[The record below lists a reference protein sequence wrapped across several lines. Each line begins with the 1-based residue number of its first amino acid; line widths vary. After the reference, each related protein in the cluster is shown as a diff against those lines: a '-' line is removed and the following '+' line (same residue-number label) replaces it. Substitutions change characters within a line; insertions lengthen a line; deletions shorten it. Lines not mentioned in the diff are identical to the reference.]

1 MAGASLR
8 VGANTSEFT
17 SQMKSMLTQMKLV
30 TSEYKVE
37 AAQAK
42 ALGSQTDLLKAK
54 KTELTS
60 KIKLQ
65 TDAIKLQQTNLTAQ
79 KQKLT
84 ELIEKEDKAKQKVA
98 ELTKAH
104 EDSVKATGKD
114 SEESQKLNAQLE
126 EAKEAHAKATNAVKK
141 QEDAIA
147 KNTVKLNESKAAL
160 TEQNTALK
168 NTEEELTNAEKKWT
182 VFGQEIKT
190 AGSNMDEAGN
200 KTISLG
206 DVIKANLIS
215 SAIINGV
222 KELAN
227 GIKELAKGAISVGMD
242 FESGM
247 SQVAATMGMT
257 TQEIAGGSEAYTKL
271 ENAAK
276 EAGNTTQFSATQAA
290 EALNYMA
297 LAGYDADK
305 AVETLPT
312 VLNLAAAGGMD
323 LATASDMV
331 TDSMSALGD
340 KAGTTE
346 SFVDKMAKTSQ
357 KSNTSVQQLGEALL
371 SVGGTA
377 KSLAG
382 GVTEANTVL
391 GIFADS
397 GTKGAEGGTALR
409 NVILSLT
416 APTDTAKKK
425 MQELGLEVFDAN
437 GNMRPLNET
446 FQDLNGILGNMTQG
460 EQTEVLNTIFNKV
473 DLKSVNALLANSG
486 ERFNE
491 LSGYIENSTG
501 AAEQMAATMN
511 DNLQGKIT
519 ILKSGLEGL
528 GIAAYEK
535 FETPLK
541 NAVTNIT
548 NVIGDLQTDLTSGEL
563 SGALDK
569 VATGF
574 GNLVEKA
581 SEIIVAVLPKIL
593 EGLGW
598 IADHGDTIAS
608 LLAAIG
614 AGFAVFKVASII
626 NGVVTAIQGLTA
638 AEVAL
643 NAIQK
648 LVNITMAANPM
659 MLIITLVATLV
670 AAIVGFV
677 ATNEDAR
684 AAVVNDWNI
693 VKDTVGKVV
702 GEIAKFF
709 TETIPNALSKVVDFV
724 KDNWQDILLFLA
736 NPFAGAAK
744 LLYEHCETFRN
755 IVDNIASFFRELP
768 GKIWDAILG
777 AVEKITTWG
786 ENVKTAATQAA
797 SNAITS
803 VVTFFQE
810 LPGKIWDAILGA
822 VTTVTTWGENMKAAV
837 VQAATEFVTN
847 AIAFFQELPYKIG
860 YVIGQAIGNVV
871 QFGIDLVTWATTEIP
886 NFINTVI
893 TFLVELPGKIWDAIV
908 SAITNVQNWGQQ
920 IYTEA
925 TTYIQNTI
933 ISVVGFLVELPGK
946 IWDAIVSTITNVQNW
961 GQQVY
966 TQATNYIQ
974 NTITTVV
981 NFLSQLPGK
990 IWNAIVSAIT
1000 NMANWG
1006 QQMLSQAS
1014 AAASNILSNVYS
1026 TLSQMPGRVW
1036 NAIQGAIQSVANWG
1050 SGLLQQ
1056 GRNAAS
1062 QLVSAVIN
1070 GVASLPSQMASVGYN
1085 IVTGVWNGI
1094 CNAAGWFRRQ
1104 VQSFFSGIVDG
1115 VKNALG
1121 IHSPSRVFQDE
1132 IGKYMAQGAGVG
1144 FTNELGN
1151 VEEDINKSL
1160 GTLTKNVAKITP
1172 ITEVKQSAKVVALNN
1187 RVDTTQFTDNSEKT
1201 VIVEI
1206 TNITELDGKE
1216 IARKTTKRVVKNVTK
1231 EQKNKQKAKGAA

>member
-548 NVIGDLQTDLTSGEL
+548 NVIGDLQTDLASGEL

-648 LVNITMAANPM
+648 LINITMAANPM

-684 AAVVNDWNI
+684 AAVVNAWNI

-755 IVDNIASFFRELP
+755 IVDNIASFFR
-768 GKIWDAILG
+768 
-777 AVEKITTWG
+777 
-786 ENVKTAATQAA
+786 
-797 SNAITS
+797 
-803 VVTFFQE
+803 E

-908 SAITNVQNWGQQ
+908 SA
-920 IYTEA
+920 
-925 TTYIQNTI
+925 
-933 ISVVGFLVELPGK
+933 
-946 IWDAIVSTITNVQNW
+946 ITNVQNW

-1070 GVASLPSQMASVGYN
+1070 GVASLPSQMANVGYN

-1132 IGKYMAQGAGVG
+1132 VGKYMAQGAGVG

-1151 VEEDINKSL
+1151 VEEDIDKSL
-1160 GTLTKNVAKITP
+1160 GTLTKKVAKITP
-1172 ITEVKQSAKVVALNN
+1172 VTEVKQSAKVVALNN
-1187 RVDTTQFTDNSEKT
+1187 RVDTTEFTDDSEKT

-1231 EQKNKQKAKGAA
+1231 DQKSKQKAKGAA

>member
-331 TDSMSALGD
+331 TDSMSALGE

-425 MQELGLEVFDAN
+425 MQELGLKVFDAN

-569 VATGF
+569 IATGF

-684 AAVVNDWNI
+684 AAVVNAWNI

-755 IVDNIASFFRELP
+755 IVDNIASFF
-768 GKIWDAILG
+768 
-777 AVEKITTWG
+777 
-786 ENVKTAATQAA
+786 
-797 SNAITS
+797 
-803 VVTFFQE
+803 QE

-822 VTTVTTWGENMKAAV
+822 VMTVTTWGENMKAAV

-893 TFLVELPGKIWDAIV
+893 TFLVELPGKIW
-908 SAITNVQNWGQQ
+908 
-920 IYTEA
+920 
-925 TTYIQNTI
+925 
-933 ISVVGFLVELPGK
+933 
-946 IWDAIVSTITNVQNW
+946 
-961 GQQVY
+961 
-966 TQATNYIQ
+966 
-974 NTITTVV
+974 
-981 NFLSQLPGK
+981 
-990 IWNAIVSAIT
+990 NAIVSAIT

-1006 QQMLSQAS
+1006 QQMLSQAKT
-1014 AAASNILSNVYS
+1014 AAMNILSNVYS

-1062 QLVSAVIN
+1062 QLVRAVIN
-1070 GVASLPSQMASVGYN
+1070 GVASLPSQMANVGYN

-1132 IGKYMAQGAGVG
+1132 VGKYMAQGAGVG

-1151 VEEDINKSL
+1151 VEEDIDKSL
-1160 GTLTKNVAKITP
+1160 GTLTKKVAKITP
-1172 ITEVKQSAKVVALNN
+1172 VTEVKQSAKVVALNN
-1187 RVDTTQFTDNSEKT
+1187 RVNTTEFTDDSEKT

-1231 EQKNKQKAKGAA
+1231 DQKSKQKAKGAA

>member
-42 ALGSQTDLLKAK
+42 ALGNQTDLLKAK

-65 TDAIKLQQTNLTAQ
+65 TDAIKLQETNLTAQ

-168 NTEEELTNAEKKWT
+168 NTEEELTNAGKKWT
-182 VFGQEIKT
+182 VFGQEIQT

-200 KTISLG
+200 KTLSLG

-215 SAIINGV
+215 SAIISGV

-371 SVGGTA
+371 TVGGTA

-446 FQDLNGILGNMTQG
+446 FQDLNGILGDMTQG

-473 DLKSVNALLANSG
+473 ALKSVNALLANSG

-501 AAEQMAATMN
+501 AAENMAATMN

-569 VATGF
+569 IATGF

-608 LLAAIG
+608 ILAAIG

-643 NAIQK
+643 NTIQK
-648 LVNITMAANPM
+648 LVNVTMAANPM

-677 ATNEDAR
+677 ATNENAR
-684 AAVVNDWNI
+684 TAVVNAWNV
-693 VKDTVGKVV
+693 VKDTIGKVV

-724 KDNWQDILLFLA
+724 KDNWQDILLLLA
-736 NPFAGAAK
+736 NPFAGAVK
-744 LLYEHCETFRN
+744 LLYEHCESFRN
-755 IVDNIASFFRELP
+755 IVDNIAS
-768 GKIWDAILG
+768 
-777 AVEKITTWG
+777 
-786 ENVKTAATQAA
+786 
-797 SNAITS
+797 
-803 VVTFFQE
+803 FFQE

-822 VTTVTTWGENMKAAV
+822 VTIVTTWGENMKTAV

-847 AIAFFQELPYKIG
+847 AVTFFQELPYKIG

-920 IYTEA
+920 I
-925 TTYIQNTI
+925 
-933 ISVVGFLVELPGK
+933 
-946 IWDAIVSTITNVQNW
+946 
-961 GQQVY
+961 Y

>member
-42 ALGSQTDLLKAK
+42 ALGNQTDLLKAK

-65 TDAIKLQQTNLTAQ
+65 TDAIKLQETNLTAQ

-168 NTEEELTNAEKKWT
+168 NTEEELTNAGKKWT
-182 VFGQEIKT
+182 VFGQEIQT

-200 KTISLG
+200 KTLSLG

-215 SAIINGV
+215 SAIISGV

-371 SVGGTA
+371 TVGGTA

-446 FQDLNGILGNMTQG
+446 FQDLNGILGDMTQG

-501 AAEQMAATMN
+501 AAENMAATMN

-569 VATGF
+569 IATGF

-608 LLAAIG
+608 ILAAIG

-643 NAIQK
+643 NTIQK
-648 LVNITMAANPM
+648 LVNVTMAANPM

-677 ATNEDAR
+677 ATNENAR
-684 AAVVNDWNI
+684 TAVVNAWNV
-693 VKDTVGKVV
+693 VKDTIGKVV

-724 KDNWQDILLFLA
+724 KDNWQDILLLLA
-736 NPFAGAAK
+736 NPFAGAVK
-744 LLYEHCETFRN
+744 LLYEHCESFRN
-755 IVDNIASFFRELP
+755 IVDNIAS
-768 GKIWDAILG
+768 
-777 AVEKITTWG
+777 
-786 ENVKTAATQAA
+786 
-797 SNAITS
+797 
-803 VVTFFQE
+803 FFQE

-822 VTTVTTWGENMKAAV
+822 VTIVTTWGENMKTAV

-847 AIAFFQELPYKIG
+847 AVTFFQELPYKIG

-893 TFLVELPGKIWDAIV
+893 TFLVELPGKIWNAIV

-920 IYTEA
+920 I
-925 TTYIQNTI
+925 
-933 ISVVGFLVELPGK
+933 
-946 IWDAIVSTITNVQNW
+946 
-961 GQQVY
+961 Y

>member
-42 ALGSQTDLLKAK
+42 ALGNQTDLLKAK

-65 TDAIKLQQTNLTAQ
+65 TDAIKLQETNLTAQ

-168 NTEEELTNAEKKWT
+168 NTEEELTNAGKKWT
-182 VFGQEIKT
+182 VFGQEIQT

-200 KTISLG
+200 KTLSLG

-215 SAIINGV
+215 SAIISGV

-371 SVGGTA
+371 TVGGTA

-446 FQDLNGILGNMTQG
+446 FQDLNGILGDMTQG

-501 AAEQMAATMN
+501 AAENMAATMN

-569 VATGF
+569 IATGF

-608 LLAAIG
+608 ILAAIG

-643 NAIQK
+643 NTIQK
-648 LVNITMAANPM
+648 LVNVTMAANPM

-677 ATNEDAR
+677 ATNENAR
-684 AAVVNDWNI
+684 TAVVNAWNV
-693 VKDTVGKVV
+693 VKDTIGKVV

-724 KDNWQDILLFLA
+724 KDNWQDILLLLA
-736 NPFAGAAK
+736 NPFAGAVK
-744 LLYEHCETFRN
+744 LLYEHCESFRN
-755 IVDNIASFFRELP
+755 IVDNIAS
-768 GKIWDAILG
+768 
-777 AVEKITTWG
+777 
-786 ENVKTAATQAA
+786 
-797 SNAITS
+797 
-803 VVTFFQE
+803 FFQE

-822 VTTVTTWGENMKAAV
+822 VTIVTTWGENMKTAV

-847 AIAFFQELPYKIG
+847 AVTFFQELPYKIG

-908 SAITNVQNWGQQ
+908 SA
-920 IYTEA
+920 
-925 TTYIQNTI
+925 
-933 ISVVGFLVELPGK
+933 
-946 IWDAIVSTITNVQNW
+946 ITNVQNW

-1094 CNAAGWFRRQ
+1094 CNAAGWFRRR

-1187 RVDTTQFTDNSEKT
+1187 RVDTTIE
-1201 VIVEI
+1201 
-1206 TNITELDGKE
+1206 
-1216 IARKTTKRVVKNVTK
+1216 
-1231 EQKNKQKAKGAA
+1231 

>member
-200 KTISLG
+200 NTISLG

-377 KSLAG
+377 KCLAG

-425 MQELGLEVFDAN
+425 MQELGLKVFDAN

-684 AAVVNDWNI
+684 AAVVNAWNI

-755 IVDNIASFFRELP
+755 IVDNIASFF
-768 GKIWDAILG
+768 
-777 AVEKITTWG
+777 
-786 ENVKTAATQAA
+786 
-797 SNAITS
+797 
-803 VVTFFQE
+803 QE

-822 VTTVTTWGENMKAAV
+822 VMTVTTWGENMKAAV

-893 TFLVELPGKIWDAIV
+893 TFLVELPGKIWNAIV
-908 SAITNVQNWGQQ
+908 STITNIQNWGQQ

-933 ISVVGFLVELPGK
+933 TSVVGFLVELPGK
-946 IWDAIVSTITNVQNW
+946 IWNAIVSTITNIQNW

-1006 QQMLSQAS
+1006 QQMLSQAKT
-1014 AAASNILSNVYS
+1014 AAMNILSNVYS

-1062 QLVSAVIN
+1062 QLVRAVIN
-1070 GVASLPSQMASVGYN
+1070 GVASLPSQMANVGYN

-1132 IGKYMAQGAGVG
+1132 VGKYMAQGAGVG

-1151 VEEDINKSL
+1151 VEEDIDKSL
-1160 GTLTKNVAKITP
+1160 GTLTKKVAKITP
-1172 ITEVKQSAKVVALNN
+1172 VTEVKQSAKVVALNN
-1187 RVDTTQFTDNSEKT
+1187 RVNTTEFTDDSEKT

-1231 EQKNKQKAKGAA
+1231 DQKSKQKAKGAA

>member
-42 ALGSQTDLLKAK
+42 ALGNQTDLLKAK

-65 TDAIKLQQTNLTAQ
+65 TDAIKLQETNLTAQ

-168 NTEEELTNAEKKWT
+168 NTEEELTNAGKKWT
-182 VFGQEIKT
+182 VFGQEIQT

-200 KTISLG
+200 KTLSLG

-215 SAIINGV
+215 SAIISGV

-371 SVGGTA
+371 TVGGTA

-446 FQDLNGILGNMTQG
+446 FQDLNGILGDMTQG

-501 AAEQMAATMN
+501 AAENMAATMN

-569 VATGF
+569 IATGF

-608 LLAAIG
+608 ILAAIG

-643 NAIQK
+643 NTIQK
-648 LVNITMAANPM
+648 LVNVTMAANPM

-670 AAIVGFV
+670 ATIVGFV
-677 ATNEDAR
+677 ATNENAR
-684 AAVVNDWNI
+684 TAVVNAWNV
-693 VKDTVGKVV
+693 VKDTIGKVV

-724 KDNWQDILLFLA
+724 KDNWQDILLLLA
-736 NPFAGAAK
+736 NPFAGAVK
-744 LLYEHCETFRN
+744 LLYEHCESFRN
-755 IVDNIASFFRELP
+755 IVDNIAS
-768 GKIWDAILG
+768 
-777 AVEKITTWG
+777 
-786 ENVKTAATQAA
+786 
-797 SNAITS
+797 
-803 VVTFFQE
+803 FFQE

-822 VTTVTTWGENMKAAV
+822 VTIVTTWGENMKTAV

-847 AIAFFQELPYKIG
+847 AVTFFQELPYKIG

-920 IYTEA
+920 I
-925 TTYIQNTI
+925 
-933 ISVVGFLVELPGK
+933 
-946 IWDAIVSTITNVQNW
+946 
-961 GQQVY
+961 Y

-1231 EQKNKQKAKGAA
+1231 EQKNKKKAKGAA

>member
-42 ALGSQTDLLKAK
+42 ALGNQTDLLKAK

-65 TDAIKLQQTNLTAQ
+65 TDAIKLQETNLTAQ

-168 NTEEELTNAEKKWT
+168 NTEEELTNAGKKWT
-182 VFGQEIKT
+182 VFGQEIQT

-200 KTISLG
+200 KTLSLG

-215 SAIINGV
+215 SAIISGV

-371 SVGGTA
+371 TVGGTA

-446 FQDLNGILGNMTQG
+446 FQDLNGILGDMTQG

-501 AAEQMAATMN
+501 AAENMAATMN

-569 VATGF
+569 IATGF

-608 LLAAIG
+608 ILAAIG

-643 NAIQK
+643 NTIQK
-648 LVNITMAANPM
+648 LVNVTMAANPM

-677 ATNEDAR
+677 ATNENAR
-684 AAVVNDWNI
+684 TAVVNAWNV
-693 VKDTVGKVV
+693 VKDTIGKVV

-724 KDNWQDILLFLA
+724 KDNWQDILLLLA
-736 NPFAGAAK
+736 NPFAGAVK
-744 LLYEHCETFRN
+744 LLYEHCESFRN
-755 IVDNIASFFRELP
+755 IVDNIAS
-768 GKIWDAILG
+768 
-777 AVEKITTWG
+777 
-786 ENVKTAATQAA
+786 
-797 SNAITS
+797 
-803 VVTFFQE
+803 FFQE

-822 VTTVTTWGENMKAAV
+822 VTIVTTWGENMKTAV

-847 AIAFFQELPYKIG
+847 AVTFFQELPYKIG
-860 YVIGQAIGNVV
+860 YVIGQAIGNVIK
-871 QFGIDLVTWATTEIP
+871 FGIDLVTWATTEIP

-920 IYTEA
+920 I
-925 TTYIQNTI
+925 
-933 ISVVGFLVELPGK
+933 
-946 IWDAIVSTITNVQNW
+946 
-961 GQQVY
+961 Y

>member
-42 ALGSQTDLLKAK
+42 ALGNQTDLLKAK

-65 TDAIKLQQTNLTAQ
+65 TDAIKLQETNLIAQ

-168 NTEEELTNAEKKWT
+168 NTEEELTNAGKKWT
-182 VFGQEIKT
+182 VFGQEIQT

-200 KTISLG
+200 KTLSLG

-215 SAIINGV
+215 SAIISGV

-371 SVGGTA
+371 TVGGTA

-446 FQDLNGILGNMTQG
+446 FQDLNGILGDMTQG

-501 AAEQMAATMN
+501 AAENMAATMN

-569 VATGF
+569 IATGF

-608 LLAAIG
+608 ILAAIG
-614 AGFAVFKVASII
+614 AGFAVFK
-626 NGVVTAIQGLTA
+626 A

-643 NAIQK
+643 NTIQK
-648 LVNITMAANPM
+648 LVNVTMSANPM

-677 ATNEDAR
+677 ATNENAR
-684 AAVVNDWNI
+684 TAVVNAWNV
-693 VKDTVGKVV
+693 VKDTIGKVV

-724 KDNWQDILLFLA
+724 KDNWQDILLLLA
-736 NPFAGAAK
+736 NPFAGAVK
-744 LLYEHCETFRN
+744 LLYEHCESFRN
-755 IVDNIASFFRELP
+755 IVDNIASFFQELP
-768 GKIWDAILG
+768 GKIGDAILG
-777 AVEKITTWG
+777 TVEKIATWG

-803 VVTFFQE
+803 IVTFFQE

-822 VTTVTTWGENMKAAV
+822 VTIVTTWGENMKTAV

-847 AIAFFQELPYKIG
+847 AVTFFQELPYKIG

-871 QFGIDLVTWATTEIP
+871 QFGIDLVTWATTEVP

-893 TFLVELPGKIWDAIV
+893 TFLVELPGKIWNAIA

-933 ISVVGFLVELPGK
+933 TSVVGFLVELPGK
-946 IWDAIVSTITNVQNW
+946 IWNAIVSAITNVQNW

-981 NFLSQLPGK
+981 NFLSRLPGK

>member
-446 FQDLNGILGNMTQG
+446 FQDLNGILGDMTQG

-569 VATGF
+569 IATGF

-684 AAVVNDWNI
+684 AAVVNAWNI

-709 TETIPNALSKVVDFV
+709 TETIPNALNKVVDFV

-755 IVDNIASFFRELP
+755 IVDNIASFF
-768 GKIWDAILG
+768 
-777 AVEKITTWG
+777 
-786 ENVKTAATQAA
+786 
-797 SNAITS
+797 
-803 VVTFFQE
+803 QE

-847 AIAFFQELPYKIG
+847 AITFFQELPYKIG

-908 SAITNVQNWGQQ
+908 SAITN
-920 IYTEA
+920 I
-925 TTYIQNTI
+925 
-933 ISVVGFLVELPGK
+933 
-946 IWDAIVSTITNVQNW
+946 QNW

-981 NFLSQLPGK
+981 SFLSQLPGK

-1006 QQMLSQAS
+1006 QQMLSQAKT
-1014 AAASNILSNVYS
+1014 AAMNILSNVYS

-1062 QLVSAVIN
+1062 QLVSAVLN
-1070 GVASLPSQMASVGYN
+1070 GVASLPSQMANVGYN

-1132 IGKYMAQGAGVG
+1132 VGKYMAQGAGVG

-1151 VEEDINKSL
+1151 VEEDIDKSL
-1160 GTLTKNVAKITP
+1160 GTLTKKVAKITP
-1172 ITEVKQSAKVVALNN
+1172 VTEVKQSAKVVALNN
-1187 RVDTTQFTDNSEKT
+1187 RVDTTEFTDDSEKT

-1231 EQKNKQKAKGAA
+1231 DQKSKKKAKGAA

>member
-569 VATGF
+569 IATGF

-677 ATNEDAR
+677 ATNEEAR
-684 AAVVNDWNI
+684 AAVVNAWNI

-777 AVEKITTWG
+777 AV
-786 ENVKTAATQAA
+786 
-797 SNAITS
+797 
-803 VVTFFQE
+803 
-810 LPGKIWDAILGA
+810 
-822 VTTVTTWGENMKAAV
+822 TTVTTWGENMKAAV

-847 AIAFFQELPYKIG
+847 AITFFQELPYKIG

-908 SAITNVQNWGQQ
+908 SAITN
-920 IYTEA
+920 I
-925 TTYIQNTI
+925 
-933 ISVVGFLVELPGK
+933 
-946 IWDAIVSTITNVQNW
+946 QNW

-981 NFLSQLPGK
+981 SFLSQLPGK

-1006 QQMLSQAS
+1006 QQMLSQAKT
-1014 AAASNILSNVYS
+1014 AAMNILSNVYS

-1070 GVASLPSQMASVGYN
+1070 GVASLPSQMANVGYN

-1132 IGKYMAQGAGVG
+1132 VGKYMAQGAGVG

-1151 VEEDINKSL
+1151 VEEDIDKSL
-1160 GTLTKNVAKITP
+1160 GTLTKKVAKITP
-1172 ITEVKQSAKVVALNN
+1172 VTEVKQSAKVVALNN
-1187 RVDTTQFTDNSEKT
+1187 RVDTTEFTDDSEKT

-1231 EQKNKQKAKGAA
+1231 DQKSKQKAKGAA

>member
-84 ELIEKEDKAKQKVA
+84 ELIEKEEKAKQKVA

-126 EAKEAHAKATNAVKK
+126 EAKEAHAKAANAVKK

-425 MQELGLEVFDAN
+425 MQELGLKVFDAN

-569 VATGF
+569 IATGF

-598 IADHGDTIAS
+598 IADNGDTIAS

-684 AAVVNDWNI
+684 AAVVNAWNI

-755 IVDNIASFFRELP
+755 IVDNIAS
-768 GKIWDAILG
+768 
-777 AVEKITTWG
+777 
-786 ENVKTAATQAA
+786 
-797 SNAITS
+797 
-803 VVTFFQE
+803 FFQE

-893 TFLVELPGKIWDAIV
+893 TFLVELPGKIW
-908 SAITNVQNWGQQ
+908 
-920 IYTEA
+920 
-925 TTYIQNTI
+925 
-933 ISVVGFLVELPGK
+933 
-946 IWDAIVSTITNVQNW
+946 
-961 GQQVY
+961 
-966 TQATNYIQ
+966 
-974 NTITTVV
+974 
-981 NFLSQLPGK
+981 
-990 IWNAIVSAIT
+990 NAIVSAIT

-1006 QQMLSQAS
+1006 QQMLSQAKT
-1014 AAASNILSNVYS
+1014 AAMNILSNVYS

-1062 QLVSAVIN
+1062 QLVRAVIN
-1070 GVASLPSQMASVGYN
+1070 GVASLPSQMANVGYN

-1132 IGKYMAQGAGVG
+1132 VGKYMAQGAGVG

-1151 VEEDINKSL
+1151 VEEDIDKSL
-1160 GTLTKNVAKITP
+1160 GTLTKKVAKITP
-1172 ITEVKQSAKVVALNN
+1172 VTEVKQSAKMVALNN
-1187 RVDTTQFTDNSEKT
+1187 RVDTTEFTDDSEKT

-1231 EQKNKQKAKGAA
+1231 DQKSKQKAKGAA

>member
-425 MQELGLEVFDAN
+425 MQELGLKVFDAN

-569 VATGF
+569 IATGF

-684 AAVVNDWNI
+684 AAVVNAWNI

-755 IVDNIASFFRELP
+755 IVDNIASFF
-768 GKIWDAILG
+768 
-777 AVEKITTWG
+777 
-786 ENVKTAATQAA
+786 
-797 SNAITS
+797 
-803 VVTFFQE
+803 QE

-822 VTTVTTWGENMKAAV
+822 VMTVTTWGENMKAAV

-893 TFLVELPGKIWDAIV
+893 TFLVELPGKIW
-908 SAITNVQNWGQQ
+908 N
-920 IYTEA
+920 
-925 TTYIQNTI
+925 
-933 ISVVGFLVELPGK
+933 
-946 IWDAIVSTITNVQNW
+946 AIVSTITN
-961 GQQVY
+961 
-966 TQATNYIQ
+966 IQ
-974 NTITTVV
+974 
-981 NFLSQLPGK
+981 
-990 IWNAIVSAIT
+990 
-1000 NMANWG
+1000 NWG
-1006 QQMLSQAS
+1006 QQMLSQAKT
-1014 AAASNILSNVYS
+1014 AAMNILSNVYS

-1062 QLVSAVIN
+1062 QLVRAVIN
-1070 GVASLPSQMASVGYN
+1070 GVASLPSQMANVGYN

-1132 IGKYMAQGAGVG
+1132 VGKYMAQGAGVG

-1151 VEEDINKSL
+1151 VEEDIDKSL
-1160 GTLTKNVAKITP
+1160 GTLTKKVAKITP
-1172 ITEVKQSAKVVALNN
+1172 VTEVKQSAKVVALNN
-1187 RVDTTQFTDNSEKT
+1187 RVNTTEFTDDSEKT

-1231 EQKNKQKAKGAA
+1231 DQKSKQKAKGAA

>member
-42 ALGSQTDLLKAK
+42 ALGNQTDLLKAK

-65 TDAIKLQQTNLTAQ
+65 TDAIKLQETNLTAQ

-168 NTEEELTNAEKKWT
+168 NTEEELTNAGKKWT
-182 VFGQEIKT
+182 VFGQEIQT

-200 KTISLG
+200 KTLSLG

-215 SAIINGV
+215 SAIISGV

-297 LAGYDADK
+297 LAGYNADK

-371 SVGGTA
+371 TVGGTA

-446 FQDLNGILGNMTQG
+446 FQDLNGILGDMTQG

-501 AAEQMAATMN
+501 AAENMAATMN

-569 VATGF
+569 IATGF

-608 LLAAIG
+608 ILAAIG

-643 NAIQK
+643 NTIQK
-648 LVNITMAANPM
+648 LVNVTMAANPM

-677 ATNEDAR
+677 ATNENAR
-684 AAVVNDWNI
+684 TAVVNAWNV
-693 VKDTVGKVV
+693 VKDTIGKVV

-724 KDNWQDILLFLA
+724 KDNWQDILLLLA
-736 NPFAGAAK
+736 NPFAGAVK
-744 LLYEHCETFRN
+744 LLYEHCESFRN
-755 IVDNIASFFRELP
+755 IVDNIAS
-768 GKIWDAILG
+768 
-777 AVEKITTWG
+777 
-786 ENVKTAATQAA
+786 
-797 SNAITS
+797 
-803 VVTFFQE
+803 FFQE

-822 VTTVTTWGENMKAAV
+822 VTIVTTWGENMKTAV

-847 AIAFFQELPYKIG
+847 AVTFFQELPYKIG

-893 TFLVELPGKIWDAIV
+893 TFLVELPGKIWNAIV

-920 IYTEA
+920 I
-925 TTYIQNTI
+925 
-933 ISVVGFLVELPGK
+933 
-946 IWDAIVSTITNVQNW
+946 
-961 GQQVY
+961 Y

-1014 AAASNILSNVYS
+1014 TAASNILSNVYS

>member
-126 EAKEAHAKATNAVKK
+126 EAKEAHAKAINAVKK

-563 SGALDK
+563 SGAFDK
-569 VATGF
+569 IATGF

-684 AAVVNDWNI
+684 AAVVNAWNI

-777 AVEKITTWG
+777 AV
-786 ENVKTAATQAA
+786 
-797 SNAITS
+797 
-803 VVTFFQE
+803 
-810 LPGKIWDAILGA
+810 
-822 VTTVTTWGENMKAAV
+822 TTVTTWGENMKAAV

-847 AIAFFQELPYKIG
+847 AITFFQELPYKIG

-908 SAITNVQNWGQQ
+908 SAITN
-920 IYTEA
+920 I
-925 TTYIQNTI
+925 
-933 ISVVGFLVELPGK
+933 
-946 IWDAIVSTITNVQNW
+946 QNW

-981 NFLSQLPGK
+981 SFLSQLPGK

-1006 QQMLSQAS
+1006 QQMLSQAKT
-1014 AAASNILSNVYS
+1014 AAMNILSNVYS

-1070 GVASLPSQMASVGYN
+1070 GVASLPSQMANVGYN

-1132 IGKYMAQGAGVG
+1132 VGKYMAQGAGVG

-1151 VEEDINKSL
+1151 VEEDIDKSL
-1160 GTLTKNVAKITP
+1160 GTLTKKVAKITP
-1172 ITEVKQSAKVVALNN
+1172 VTEVKQSAKVVALNN
-1187 RVDTTQFTDNSEKT
+1187 RVDTTEFTDDSEKT

-1231 EQKNKQKAKGAA
+1231 DQKSKQKAKGAA

>member
-215 SAIINGV
+215 SAIISGV

-425 MQELGLEVFDAN
+425 MQELGLKVFDAN

-569 VATGF
+569 IATGF

-684 AAVVNDWNI
+684 AAVVNAWNI

-777 AVEKITTWG
+777 AV
-786 ENVKTAATQAA
+786 
-797 SNAITS
+797 
-803 VVTFFQE
+803 
-810 LPGKIWDAILGA
+810 
-822 VTTVTTWGENMKAAV
+822 TTVTTWGENMKAAV

-860 YVIGQAIGNVV
+860 YVIGQAIGSVV

-893 TFLVELPGKIWDAIV
+893 TFLVGLPGKIWDAIV
-908 SAITNVQNWGQQ
+908 STITNIQNWGQQ

-933 ISVVGFLVELPGK
+933 TSVVGFLVELPGK
-946 IWDAIVSTITNVQNW
+946 IWNAIVSTITNIQNW

-981 NFLSQLPGK
+981 SFLSQLPGK

-1006 QQMLSQAS
+1006 QQMLSQAKT
-1014 AAASNILSNVYS
+1014 AAMNILSNVYS

-1070 GVASLPSQMASVGYN
+1070 GVASLPSQMANVGYN

-1132 IGKYMAQGAGVG
+1132 VGKYMAQGAGVG

-1151 VEEDINKSL
+1151 VEEDIDKRL
-1160 GTLTKNVAKITP
+1160 GTLTKKVAKITP
-1172 ITEVKQSAKVVALNN
+1172 VTEVKQSAKVVALNN
-1187 RVDTTQFTDNSEKT
+1187 RVDTTEFTDDSEKT

>member
-42 ALGSQTDLLKAK
+42 ALGNQTDLLKAK

-65 TDAIKLQQTNLTAQ
+65 TDAIKLQETNLTAQ

-168 NTEEELTNAEKKWT
+168 NTEEELTNAGKKWT
-182 VFGQEIKT
+182 VFGQEIQT

-200 KTISLG
+200 KTLSLG

-215 SAIINGV
+215 SAIISGV

-371 SVGGTA
+371 TVGGTA

-446 FQDLNGILGNMTQG
+446 FQDLNGILGDMTQG

-501 AAEQMAATMN
+501 AAENMAATMN

-519 ILKSGLEGL
+519 ILQSGLEGL

-569 VATGF
+569 IATGF

-608 LLAAIG
+608 ILAAIG

-643 NAIQK
+643 NTIQK
-648 LVNITMAANPM
+648 LVNVTMAANPM

-677 ATNEDAR
+677 ATNENAR
-684 AAVVNDWNI
+684 TAVVNAWNV
-693 VKDTVGKVV
+693 VKDTIGKVV

-724 KDNWQDILLFLA
+724 KDNWQDILLLLA
-736 NPFAGAAK
+736 NPFAGAVK
-744 LLYEHCETFRN
+744 LLYEHCESFRN
-755 IVDNIASFFRELP
+755 IVDNIASFF
-768 GKIWDAILG
+768 
-777 AVEKITTWG
+777 
-786 ENVKTAATQAA
+786 Q
-797 SNAITS
+797 
-803 VVTFFQE
+803 
-810 LPGKIWDAILGA
+810 
-822 VTTVTTWGENMKAAV
+822 
-837 VQAATEFVTN
+837 
-847 AIAFFQELPYKIG
+847 
-860 YVIGQAIGNVV
+860 
-871 QFGIDLVTWATTEIP
+871 
-886 NFINTVI
+886 
-893 TFLVELPGKIWDAIV
+893 ELPGKIWDAIV

-933 ISVVGFLVELPGK
+933 TSVVGFLVELPGK
-946 IWDAIVSTITNVQNW
+946 IWNAIVSAITNVQNW

-1094 CNAAGWFRRQ
+1094 CNAAGWFRRR

>member
-104 EDSVKATGKD
+104 EDSIKATGKD

-215 SAIINGV
+215 SAIISGV

-425 MQELGLEVFDAN
+425 MQELGLKVFDAN

-569 VATGF
+569 IATGF

-684 AAVVNDWNI
+684 AAVVNAWNI

-777 AVEKITTWG
+777 TVEKITTWG

-810 LPGKIWDAILGA
+810 LPGKIWDAI
-822 VTTVTTWGENMKAAV
+822 
-837 VQAATEFVTN
+837 
-847 AIAFFQELPYKIG
+847 
-860 YVIGQAIGNVV
+860 
-871 QFGIDLVTWATTEIP
+871 
-886 NFINTVI
+886 
-893 TFLVELPGKIWDAIV
+893 V
-908 SAITNVQNWGQQ
+908 STITNIQNWGQQ

-933 ISVVGFLVELPGK
+933 TSVVGFLVELPGK
-946 IWDAIVSTITNVQNW
+946 IWNAIVSTITNIQNW

-981 NFLSQLPGK
+981 SFLSQLPGK

-1006 QQMLSQAS
+1006 QQMLSQAKT
-1014 AAASNILSNVYS
+1014 AAMNILSNVYS
-1026 TLSQMPGRVW
+1026 TLSQVPGRVW

-1070 GVASLPSQMASVGYN
+1070 GVASLPSQMANVGYN

-1132 IGKYMAQGAGVG
+1132 VGKYMAQGAGVG

-1151 VEEDINKSL
+1151 VEEDIDKRL
-1160 GTLTKNVAKITP
+1160 GTLTKKVAKITP
-1172 ITEVKQSAKVVALNN
+1172 VTEVKQSAKVVALNN
-1187 RVDTTQFTDNSEKT
+1187 RVDTTEFTDDSEKT

>member
-114 SEESQKLNAQLE
+114 SEESRKLNAQLE

-569 VATGF
+569 IATGF

-684 AAVVNDWNI
+684 AAVVNAWNI

-755 IVDNIASFFRELP
+755 IVDNIASFF
-768 GKIWDAILG
+768 W
-777 AVEKITTWG
+777 
-786 ENVKTAATQAA
+786 
-797 SNAITS
+797 
-803 VVTFFQE
+803 E

-871 QFGIDLVTWATTEIP
+871 QFGIDLVTWATIEIP

-908 SAITNVQNWGQQ
+908 SAITN
-920 IYTEA
+920 I
-925 TTYIQNTI
+925 
-933 ISVVGFLVELPGK
+933 
-946 IWDAIVSTITNVQNW
+946 QNW

-981 NFLSQLPGK
+981 SFLSQLPGK

-1000 NMANWG
+1000 NMENWG
-1006 QQMLSQAS
+1006 QQMLSQAKT
-1014 AAASNILSNVYS
+1014 AAMNILSNVYS

-1070 GVASLPSQMASVGYN
+1070 GVASLPSQMANVGYN

-1132 IGKYMAQGAGVG
+1132 VGKYMAQGAGVG

-1151 VEEDINKSL
+1151 VEEDIDKSL
-1160 GTLTKNVAKITP
+1160 GTLTKKVAKITP
-1172 ITEVKQSAKVVALNN
+1172 VTEVKQSAKVVALNN
-1187 RVDTTQFTDNSEKT
+1187 RVDTTEFTDDSEKT

-1231 EQKNKQKAKGAA
+1231 DQKSKQKAKGAA

>member
-114 SEESQKLNAQLE
+114 SEESRKLNAQLE

-569 VATGF
+569 IATGF

-684 AAVVNDWNI
+684 AAVVNAWNI

-777 AVEKITTWG
+777 AV
-786 ENVKTAATQAA
+786 
-797 SNAITS
+797 
-803 VVTFFQE
+803 
-810 LPGKIWDAILGA
+810 
-822 VTTVTTWGENMKAAV
+822 TTVTTWGENMKAAV

-847 AIAFFQELPYKIG
+847 AITFFQELPYKIG

-908 SAITNVQNWGQQ
+908 SAITN
-920 IYTEA
+920 I
-925 TTYIQNTI
+925 
-933 ISVVGFLVELPGK
+933 
-946 IWDAIVSTITNVQNW
+946 QNW

-981 NFLSQLPGK
+981 SFLSQLPGK

-1006 QQMLSQAS
+1006 QQMLSQAKT
-1014 AAASNILSNVYS
+1014 AAMNILSNVYS

-1070 GVASLPSQMASVGYN
+1070 GVASLPSQMANVGYN

-1132 IGKYMAQGAGVG
+1132 VGKYMAQGAGVG

-1151 VEEDINKSL
+1151 VEEDIDKSL
-1160 GTLTKNVAKITP
+1160 GTLTKKVAKITP
-1172 ITEVKQSAKVVALNN
+1172 VTEVKQSAKVVALNN
-1187 RVDTTQFTDNSEKT
+1187 RVDTTEFTDDSEKT

-1231 EQKNKQKAKGAA
+1231 DQKSKQKAKGAA

>member
-684 AAVVNDWNI
+684 AAVVNAWNI

-768 GKIWDAILG
+768 GKIWDAI
-777 AVEKITTWG
+777 
-786 ENVKTAATQAA
+786 
-797 SNAITS
+797 
-803 VVTFFQE
+803 
-810 LPGKIWDAILGA
+810 
-822 VTTVTTWGENMKAAV
+822 
-837 VQAATEFVTN
+837 
-847 AIAFFQELPYKIG
+847 
-860 YVIGQAIGNVV
+860 
-871 QFGIDLVTWATTEIP
+871 
-886 NFINTVI
+886 
-893 TFLVELPGKIWDAIV
+893 V

-933 ISVVGFLVELPGK
+933 TSVVGFLVELPGK
-946 IWDAIVSTITNVQNW
+946 IWDAIVSAITNVQNW

-1231 EQKNKQKAKGAA
+1231 EQKYKQKAKGAA

>member
-425 MQELGLEVFDAN
+425 MQELGLKVFDAN

-569 VATGF
+569 IATGF

-598 IADHGDTIAS
+598 IADNGDTIAS

-684 AAVVNDWNI
+684 AAVVNAWNI

-755 IVDNIASFFRELP
+755 IVDNIASFF
-768 GKIWDAILG
+768 
-777 AVEKITTWG
+777 
-786 ENVKTAATQAA
+786 
-797 SNAITS
+797 
-803 VVTFFQE
+803 QE
-810 LPGKIWDAILGA
+810 LPGKIW
-822 VTTVTTWGENMKAAV
+822 N
-837 VQAATEFVTN
+837 
-847 AIAFFQELPYKIG
+847 
-860 YVIGQAIGNVV
+860 
-871 QFGIDLVTWATTEIP
+871 
-886 NFINTVI
+886 
-893 TFLVELPGKIWDAIV
+893 
-908 SAITNVQNWGQQ
+908 
-920 IYTEA
+920 
-925 TTYIQNTI
+925 
-933 ISVVGFLVELPGK
+933 
-946 IWDAIVSTITNVQNW
+946 AIVSTITNIQNW

-1006 QQMLSQAS
+1006 QQMLSQAKT
-1014 AAASNILSNVYS
+1014 AAMNILSNVYS

-1062 QLVSAVIN
+1062 QLVRAVIN
-1070 GVASLPSQMASVGYN
+1070 GVASLPSQMANVGYN

-1094 CNAAGWFRRQ
+1094 CNAAGWFRWQ

-1132 IGKYMAQGAGVG
+1132 VGKYMAQGAGVG

-1151 VEEDINKSL
+1151 VEEDIDKSL
-1160 GTLTKNVAKITP
+1160 GTLTKKVAKITP
-1172 ITEVKQSAKVVALNN
+1172 VTEVKQSAKIVALNN
-1187 RVDTTQFTDNSEKT
+1187 RVDTTEFTDDSEKT

-1231 EQKNKQKAKGAA
+1231 DQKSKQKAKGAA

>member
-548 NVIGDLQTDLTSGEL
+548 NVIGDLQTDLASGEL

-684 AAVVNDWNI
+684 AAVVNAWNI

-777 AVEKITTWG
+777 AVEKI
-786 ENVKTAATQAA
+786 
-797 SNAITS
+797 
-803 VVTFFQE
+803 
-810 LPGKIWDAILGA
+810 
-822 VTTVTTWGENMKAAV
+822 TTWGENMKAAV

-925 TTYIQNTI
+925 TT
-933 ISVVGFLVELPGK
+933 
-946 IWDAIVSTITNVQNW
+946 
-961 GQQVY
+961 
-966 TQATNYIQ
+966 YIQ

-1070 GVASLPSQMASVGYN
+1070 GVASLPSQMANVGYN

-1132 IGKYMAQGAGVG
+1132 VGKYMAQGAGVG

-1151 VEEDINKSL
+1151 VEEDIDKSL
-1160 GTLTKNVAKITP
+1160 GTLTKKVAKITP
-1172 ITEVKQSAKVVALNN
+1172 VTEVKQSAKVVALNN
-1187 RVDTTQFTDNSEKT
+1187 RVDTTEFTDDSEKT

-1231 EQKNKQKAKGAA
+1231 DQKSKQKAKGAA

>member
-42 ALGSQTDLLKAK
+42 ALGNQTDLLKAK

-65 TDAIKLQQTNLTAQ
+65 TDAIKLQETNLTAQ

-168 NTEEELTNAEKKWT
+168 NTEEELTNAGKKWT
-182 VFGQEIKT
+182 VFGQEIQT

-200 KTISLG
+200 KTLSLG

-215 SAIINGV
+215 SAIISGV

-371 SVGGTA
+371 TVGGTA

-446 FQDLNGILGNMTQG
+446 FQDLNGILGDMTQG

-501 AAEQMAATMN
+501 AAENMAATMN

-569 VATGF
+569 IATGF

-608 LLAAIG
+608 ILAAIG

-643 NAIQK
+643 NTIQK
-648 LVNITMAANPM
+648 LVNVTMAANPM

-677 ATNEDAR
+677 ATNENAR
-684 AAVVNDWNI
+684 TAVVNAWNV
-693 VKDTVGKVV
+693 VKDTIGKVV

-724 KDNWQDILLFLA
+724 KDNWQDILLLLA
-736 NPFAGAAK
+736 NPFAGAVK
-744 LLYEHCETFRN
+744 LLYEHCESFRN
-755 IVDNIASFFRELP
+755 IVDNIAS
-768 GKIWDAILG
+768 
-777 AVEKITTWG
+777 
-786 ENVKTAATQAA
+786 
-797 SNAITS
+797 
-803 VVTFFQE
+803 FFQE

-822 VTTVTTWGENMKAAV
+822 VTIVTTWGENMKTAV

-847 AIAFFQELPYKIG
+847 AVTFFQELPYKIG

-920 IYTEA
+920 I
-925 TTYIQNTI
+925 
-933 ISVVGFLVELPGK
+933 
-946 IWDAIVSTITNVQNW
+946 
-961 GQQVY
+961 Y

-1070 GVASLPSQMASVGYN
+1070 AVASLPSQMASVGYN

>member
-331 TDSMSALGD
+331 TDGMSALGD

-382 GVTEANTVL
+382 GITEANTVL

-569 VATGF
+569 IATGF

-684 AAVVNDWNI
+684 AAVVNAWNI

-777 AVEKITTWG
+777 AV
-786 ENVKTAATQAA
+786 
-797 SNAITS
+797 
-803 VVTFFQE
+803 
-810 LPGKIWDAILGA
+810 
-822 VTTVTTWGENMKAAV
+822 TTVTTWGENMKAAV

-847 AIAFFQELPYKIG
+847 AITFFQELPYKIG

-908 SAITNVQNWGQQ
+908 SAITN
-920 IYTEA
+920 I
-925 TTYIQNTI
+925 
-933 ISVVGFLVELPGK
+933 
-946 IWDAIVSTITNVQNW
+946 QNW

-981 NFLSQLPGK
+981 SFLSQLPGK

-1006 QQMLSQAS
+1006 QQMLSQAKT
-1014 AAASNILSNVYS
+1014 AAMNILSNVYS

-1070 GVASLPSQMASVGYN
+1070 GVASLPSQMANVGYN

-1132 IGKYMAQGAGVG
+1132 VGKYMAQGAGVG

-1151 VEEDINKSL
+1151 VEEDIDKNL
-1160 GTLTKNVAKITP
+1160 GTLTKKVAKITP
-1172 ITEVKQSAKVVALNN
+1172 VTEVKQSAKVVALNN
-1187 RVDTTQFTDNSEKT
+1187 RVDTTEFTDDSEKT

-1231 EQKNKQKAKGAA
+1231 DQKSKQKAKGAA

>member
-42 ALGSQTDLLKAK
+42 ALGNQTDLLKAK

-65 TDAIKLQQTNLTAQ
+65 TDAIKLQETNLTAQ

-168 NTEEELTNAEKKWT
+168 NTEEELTNAGKKWT
-182 VFGQEIKT
+182 VFGQEIQT
-190 AGSNMDEAGN
+190 AGSNMDEAEN
-200 KTISLG
+200 KTLSLG

-215 SAIINGV
+215 SAIISGV

-371 SVGGTA
+371 TVGGTA

-446 FQDLNGILGNMTQG
+446 FQDLNGILGDMTQG

-501 AAEQMAATMN
+501 AAENMAATMN

-569 VATGF
+569 IATGF

-608 LLAAIG
+608 ILAAIG

-643 NAIQK
+643 NTIQK
-648 LVNITMAANPM
+648 LVNVTMAANPM

-677 ATNEDAR
+677 ATNENAR
-684 AAVVNDWNI
+684 TAVVNAWNV
-693 VKDTVGKVV
+693 VKDTIGKVV

-724 KDNWQDILLFLA
+724 KDNWQDILLLLA
-736 NPFAGAAK
+736 NPFAGAVK
-744 LLYEHCETFRN
+744 LLYEHCESFRN
-755 IVDNIASFFRELP
+755 IVDNIAS
-768 GKIWDAILG
+768 
-777 AVEKITTWG
+777 
-786 ENVKTAATQAA
+786 
-797 SNAITS
+797 
-803 VVTFFQE
+803 FFQE

-822 VTTVTTWGENMKAAV
+822 VTTVTTWGENMKTAV

-847 AIAFFQELPYKIG
+847 AVAFFQELPYKIG
-860 YVIGQAIGNVV
+860 YVIGQAIGKVV
-871 QFGIDLVTWATTEIP
+871 QFGVDLVTWATTEVP

-908 SAITNVQNWGQQ
+908 SA
-920 IYTEA
+920 
-925 TTYIQNTI
+925 
-933 ISVVGFLVELPGK
+933 
-946 IWDAIVSTITNVQNW
+946 ITNVQNW

-1121 IHSPSRVFQDE
+1121 IHSPSRVFRDE

-1144 FTNELGN
+1144 FTNELEN

-1187 RVDTTQFTDNSEKT
+1187 RVDTTEFTDNSEKT

>member
-684 AAVVNDWNI
+684 AAVVNAWNI

-768 GKIWDAILG
+768 GKIWDAI
-777 AVEKITTWG
+777 
-786 ENVKTAATQAA
+786 
-797 SNAITS
+797 
-803 VVTFFQE
+803 
-810 LPGKIWDAILGA
+810 
-822 VTTVTTWGENMKAAV
+822 
-837 VQAATEFVTN
+837 
-847 AIAFFQELPYKIG
+847 
-860 YVIGQAIGNVV
+860 
-871 QFGIDLVTWATTEIP
+871 
-886 NFINTVI
+886 
-893 TFLVELPGKIWDAIV
+893 V
-908 SAITNVQNWGQQ
+908 SA
-920 IYTEA
+920 
-925 TTYIQNTI
+925 
-933 ISVVGFLVELPGK
+933 
-946 IWDAIVSTITNVQNW
+946 ITNVQNW

>member
-548 NVIGDLQTDLTSGEL
+548 NVIGDLQTDLASGEL

-684 AAVVNDWNI
+684 AAVVNAWNI

-777 AVEKITTWG
+777 AV
-786 ENVKTAATQAA
+786 
-797 SNAITS
+797 
-803 VVTFFQE
+803 
-810 LPGKIWDAILGA
+810 
-822 VTTVTTWGENMKAAV
+822 TTVTTWGENMKAAV

-847 AIAFFQELPYKIG
+847 AITFFQELPYKIG

-908 SAITNVQNWGQQ
+908 SAITN
-920 IYTEA
+920 I
-925 TTYIQNTI
+925 
-933 ISVVGFLVELPGK
+933 
-946 IWDAIVSTITNVQNW
+946 QNW

-981 NFLSQLPGK
+981 SFLSQLPGK

-1006 QQMLSQAS
+1006 QQMLSQAKT
-1014 AAASNILSNVYS
+1014 AAMNILSNVYS

-1070 GVASLPSQMASVGYN
+1070 GVASLPSQMANVGYN

-1132 IGKYMAQGAGVG
+1132 VGKYMAQGAGVG

-1151 VEEDINKSL
+1151 VEEDIDKSL
-1160 GTLTKNVAKITP
+1160 GTLTKKVAKITP
-1172 ITEVKQSAKVVALNN
+1172 VTEVKQSAKVVALNN
-1187 RVDTTQFTDNSEKT
+1187 RVDTTEFTDDSEKT

-1231 EQKNKQKAKGAA
+1231 DQKSKQKAKGAA

>member
-684 AAVVNDWNI
+684 AAVVNAWNI

-768 GKIWDAILG
+768 GKIWDAI
-777 AVEKITTWG
+777 
-786 ENVKTAATQAA
+786 
-797 SNAITS
+797 
-803 VVTFFQE
+803 
-810 LPGKIWDAILGA
+810 
-822 VTTVTTWGENMKAAV
+822 
-837 VQAATEFVTN
+837 
-847 AIAFFQELPYKIG
+847 
-860 YVIGQAIGNVV
+860 
-871 QFGIDLVTWATTEIP
+871 
-886 NFINTVI
+886 
-893 TFLVELPGKIWDAIV
+893 V

-933 ISVVGFLVELPGK
+933 TSVVGFLVELPGK
-946 IWDAIVSTITNVQNW
+946 IWDAIVSAITNVQNW

>member
-425 MQELGLEVFDAN
+425 MQELGLKVFDAN

-569 VATGF
+569 IATGF

-684 AAVVNDWNI
+684 AAVVNAWNI

-755 IVDNIASFFRELP
+755 IVDNIASFF
-768 GKIWDAILG
+768 
-777 AVEKITTWG
+777 
-786 ENVKTAATQAA
+786 
-797 SNAITS
+797 
-803 VVTFFQE
+803 QE

-822 VTTVTTWGENMKAAV
+822 VMTVTTWGENMKAAV

-893 TFLVELPGKIWDAIV
+893 TFLVELPGKIW
-908 SAITNVQNWGQQ
+908 N
-920 IYTEA
+920 
-925 TTYIQNTI
+925 
-933 ISVVGFLVELPGK
+933 
-946 IWDAIVSTITNVQNW
+946 AIVSTITNIQNW

-1006 QQMLSQAS
+1006 QQMLSQAKT
-1014 AAASNILSNVYS
+1014 AAMNILSNVYS

-1062 QLVSAVIN
+1062 QLVRAVIN
-1070 GVASLPSQMASVGYN
+1070 GVASLPSQMANVGYN

-1132 IGKYMAQGAGVG
+1132 VGKYMAQGAGVG

-1151 VEEDINKSL
+1151 VEEDIDKSL
-1160 GTLTKNVAKITP
+1160 GTLTKKVAKITP
-1172 ITEVKQSAKVVALNN
+1172 VTEVKQSAKVVALNN
-1187 RVDTTQFTDNSEKT
+1187 RVNTTEFTDDSEKT

-1231 EQKNKQKAKGAA
+1231 DQKSKQKAKGAA

>member
-425 MQELGLEVFDAN
+425 MKELGLEVFDAN

-511 DNLQGKIT
+511 NNLQGKIT

-569 VATGF
+569 IATGF

-684 AAVVNDWNI
+684 AAVVNAWNI

-702 GEIAKFF
+702 GEITKFF

-755 IVDNIASFFRELP
+755 IVDNIAS
-768 GKIWDAILG
+768 
-777 AVEKITTWG
+777 
-786 ENVKTAATQAA
+786 
-797 SNAITS
+797 
-803 VVTFFQE
+803 FFQE

-908 SAITNVQNWGQQ
+908 STITNIQNWGQQ

-933 ISVVGFLVELPGK
+933 TSVVNFLVELPGK
-946 IWDAIVSTITNVQNW
+946 IWDAIVSTITNIQNW

-981 NFLSQLPGK
+981 SFLSQLPGK
-990 IWNAIVSAIT
+990 IWNAIVSAIA

-1006 QQMLSQAS
+1006 QQMLSQAKT
-1014 AAASNILSNVYS
+1014 AAMNILSNVYS

-1070 GVASLPSQMASVGYN
+1070 GVASLPSQMANVGYN

-1132 IGKYMAQGAGVG
+1132 VGKYMAQGAGVG

-1151 VEEDINKSL
+1151 VEEDIDKSL
-1160 GTLTKNVAKITP
+1160 GTLTKKVAKITP
-1172 ITEVKQSAKVVALNN
+1172 VTEVKQSAKVVALNN
-1187 RVDTTQFTDNSEKT
+1187 RVDTTEFTDDSEKT

-1231 EQKNKQKAKGAA
+1231 DQKSKQKAKGAA

>member
-425 MQELGLEVFDAN
+425 MQELGLKVFDAN

-569 VATGF
+569 IATGF

-684 AAVVNDWNI
+684 AAVVNAWNI

-755 IVDNIASFFRELP
+755 IVDNIASFF
-768 GKIWDAILG
+768 
-777 AVEKITTWG
+777 
-786 ENVKTAATQAA
+786 
-797 SNAITS
+797 
-803 VVTFFQE
+803 QE

-822 VTTVTTWGENMKAAV
+822 VMTVTTWGENMKAAV

-893 TFLVELPGKIWDAIV
+893 TFLVELPGKIWNAIV
-908 SAITNVQNWGQQ
+908 STITNIQNWGQQ

-933 ISVVGFLVELPGK
+933 TSVVGFLVELPGK
-946 IWDAIVSTITNVQNW
+946 IWNAIVSTITNIQNW

-1006 QQMLSQAS
+1006 QQMLSQAKT
-1014 AAASNILSNVYS
+1014 AAMNILSNVYS

-1062 QLVSAVIN
+1062 QLVRAVIN
-1070 GVASLPSQMASVGYN
+1070 GVASLPSQMANVGYN

-1132 IGKYMAQGAGVG
+1132 VGKYMAQGAGVG

-1151 VEEDINKSL
+1151 VEEDIDKSL
-1160 GTLTKNVAKITP
+1160 GTLTKKVAKITP
-1172 ITEVKQSAKVVALNN
+1172 VTEVKQSAKVVALNN
-1187 RVDTTQFTDNSEKT
+1187 RVNTTEFTDDSEKT

-1231 EQKNKQKAKGAA
+1231 DQKSKQKAKGAA

>member
-425 MQELGLEVFDAN
+425 MQELGLEVFDTN

-548 NVIGDLQTDLTSGEL
+548 NVIGDLQTNLTSGEL
-563 SGALDK
+563 SDALDK

-598 IADHGDTIAS
+598 ILDHGDTIAS
-608 LLAAIG
+608 LIAAIG

-626 NGVVTAIQGLTA
+626 NGVVVAIKGLEGGLIASATA
-638 AEVAL
+638 
-643 NAIQK
+643 QK
-648 LVNITMAANPM
+648 LVNTAMAANPM

-684 AAVVNDWNI
+684 AAVVNAWNI

-755 IVDNIASFFRELP
+755 IVDNLASFFR
-768 GKIWDAILG
+768 
-777 AVEKITTWG
+777 
-786 ENVKTAATQAA
+786 
-797 SNAITS
+797 
-803 VVTFFQE
+803 E

-886 NFINTVI
+886 NFINMVI

-908 SAITNVQNWGQQ
+908 SAITNIQNWGQQ

-933 ISVVGFLVELPGK
+933 TSVVNFLVELPGK
-946 IWDAIVSTITNVQNW
+946 IWDAIVSTITNIQNW

-981 NFLSQLPGK
+981 SFLSQLPGK
-990 IWNAIVSAIT
+990 IWNAIVSAIA

-1006 QQMLSQAS
+1006 QQMLSQAKT
-1014 AAASNILSNVYS
+1014 AAMNILSNVYS

-1070 GVASLPSQMASVGYN
+1070 GVASLPSQMANVGYN

-1121 IHSPSRVFQDE
+1121 IHSPSRVFEDE
-1132 IGKYMAQGAGVG
+1132 VGKYMAQGAGVG

-1151 VEEDINKSL
+1151 VEEDIDKRL
-1160 GTLTKNVAKITP
+1160 GTLTKKVAKITP
-1172 ITEVKQSAKVVALNN
+1172 VTEVKQSAKVVALNN
-1187 RVDTTQFTDNSEKT
+1187 RVDTTEFTDDSEKT

-1231 EQKNKQKAKGAA
+1231 DQKSKQKAKGAA

>member
-42 ALGSQTDLLKAK
+42 ALGNQTDLLKAK

-65 TDAIKLQQTNLTAQ
+65 TDAIKLQETNLTAQ

-168 NTEEELTNAEKKWT
+168 NTEEELTNAGKKWT
-182 VFGQEIKT
+182 VFGQEIQT

-200 KTISLG
+200 KTLSLG

-215 SAIINGV
+215 SAIISGV

-371 SVGGTA
+371 TVGGTA

-446 FQDLNGILGNMTQG
+446 FQDLNGILGDMTQG

-501 AAEQMAATMN
+501 AAENMAATMN

-548 NVIGDLQTDLTSGEL
+548 NVIGDLQTNLTSGEL
-563 SGALDK
+563 SDALDK

-598 IADHGDTIAS
+598 ILDHGDTIAS

-626 NGVVTAIQGLTA
+626 NGVVAAVKGLEGGLVA
-638 AEVAL
+638 AA
-643 NAIQK
+643 AAQK
-648 LVNITMAANPM
+648 LVNAAMAANKM
-659 MLIITLVATLV
+659 MLIVTLVATAV
-670 AAIVGFV
+670 AAIVGFI
-677 ATNEDAR
+677 ASNETAR
-684 AAVVNDWNI
+684 TAVVNAWNV

-724 KDNWQDILLFLA
+724 KDNWQDILLLLA
-736 NPFAGAAK
+736 NPFAGAVK
-744 LLYEHCETFRN
+744 LLYEHCESFRN
-755 IVDNIASFFRELP
+755 IVDNIASFFQELP

-810 LPGKIWDAILGA
+810 LPGKIWDAILGT
-822 VTTVTTWGENMKAAV
+822 VTTVTTWGENMKTAV

-847 AIAFFQELPYKIG
+847 AVTFFQELPYKIG
-860 YVIGQAIGNVV
+860 YVIGQAIGKVV

-933 ISVVGFLVELPGK
+933 TSVVGFLVELPGK
-946 IWDAIVSTITNVQNW
+946 IWDAIVSAITNVQNW

-1187 RVDTTQFTDNSEKT
+1187 RVDTTEFMDNSEKT

>member
-425 MQELGLEVFDAN
+425 MQELGLKVFDAN

-548 NVIGDLQTDLTSGEL
+548 NVIGDLQTNLTSGEL
-563 SGALDK
+563 SDALDK

-598 IADHGDTIAS
+598 ILDHGDTIAS
-608 LLAAIG
+608 LIAAIG

-638 AEVAL
+638 AEVAQ

-684 AAVVNDWNI
+684 AAVVNAWNI

-777 AVEKITTWG
+777 AV
-786 ENVKTAATQAA
+786 
-797 SNAITS
+797 
-803 VVTFFQE
+803 
-810 LPGKIWDAILGA
+810 
-822 VTTVTTWGENMKAAV
+822 TTVTTWGENMKAAV

-847 AIAFFQELPYKIG
+847 AITFFQELPYKIG

-908 SAITNVQNWGQQ
+908 S
-920 IYTEA
+920 
-925 TTYIQNTI
+925 
-933 ISVVGFLVELPGK
+933 
-946 IWDAIVSTITNVQNW
+946 TITNIQNW

-966 TQATNYIQ
+966 TQATNYIK

-981 NFLSQLPGK
+981 SFLSQLPGK

-1006 QQMLSQAS
+1006 QQMLSQAKT
-1014 AAASNILSNVYS
+1014 AAMNILSNVYS

-1070 GVASLPSQMASVGYN
+1070 GVASLPSQMANVGYN

-1115 VKNALG
+1115 VKNGRITKADLQRCAKHILG
-1121 IHSPSRVFQDE
+1121 I
-1132 IGKYMAQGAGVG
+1132 
-1144 FTNELGN
+1144 
-1151 VEEDINKSL
+1151 
-1160 GTLTKNVAKITP
+1160 
-1172 ITEVKQSAKVVALNN
+1172 AL
-1187 RVDTTQFTDNSEKT
+1187 KT
-1201 VIVEI
+1201 I
-1206 TNITELDGKE
+1206 
-1216 IARKTTKRVVKNVTK
+1216 
-1231 EQKNKQKAKGAA
+1231 